1 MQIEVFSK
9 QRVCKIEKA
18 SVKLAAQAILEKEK
32 VSTDELSLYFVGSKE
47 ISSLHEKFFQDPS
60 ITDCITFPV
69 DGPKKAGDGYSV
81 LGEVFICPQV
91 AFSYA
96 QERDLPPLEEL
107 TLYLVHGLLHLMGY
121 EDLSPE
127 GKRSMR
133 KKEKSC
139 MEYLKRRSLL
149 IKSDE

>member
-1 MQIEVFSK
+1 MRIGVFSK
-9 QRVCKIEKA
+9 QRTFKIMKA
-18 SVKLAAQAILEKEK
+18 CDASAAQAILEKDK
-32 VSTDELSLYFVGSKE
+32 VSTDELSLYFVGSEK

-60 ITDCITFPV
+60 PTDCITFPV
-69 DGPKKAGDGYSV
+69 DGPKKPGDGHSI
-81 LGEVFICPQV
+81 LGEVFICPEV
-91 AFSYA
+91 AFNYA
-96 QERDLPPLEEL
+96 QKRDLPPLEEL